1 MDKCKV
7 TVVVPIYNVESYL
20 NRCVE
25 SIVNQTYKNL
35 EILLIDDGSPD
46 NCPQMC
52 DEWAEKDSR
61 IKVIHKQNEGLG
73 MARNTGIDNATG
85 EYICFIDS
93 DDYMN
98 ENLVQK
104 SMNMITENS
113 CDFVVYGFCDVTE
126 NEQFLCNYI
135 PSPSKQI
142 FTGEDIKNLF
152 VKHTFAS
159 EYYNNE
165 NWTLRLSAWNCIYS
179 MRVIKSINFKFVS
192 EREIISE
199 DIYSLL
205 TLYPHFKK
213 VGIVSEMLYYH
224 RVNSQSITHKFRKD
238 RIAQL
243 DNLYVKLIEL
253 CDDLNYDEETKCLMS
268 NPYLSGIIGALKM
281 IVDEKSLSEK
291 EKKSLYNSTLNS
303 SIFKKAVNKVDLKSE
318 KFSRR
323 ILITLFKLR
332 FKSLSY
338 FLIKYRQ
345 GKKKRI

>member
-1 MDKCKV
+1 MDKGKV
-7 TVVVPIYNVESYL
+7 TVVVPIYNVQSYL
-20 NRCVE
+20 NRCIE

-35 EILLIDDGSPD
+35 EILLVDDGSPD

-52 DEWAEKDSR
+52 DEWAKKDSR
-61 IKVIHKQNEGLG
+61 IKVVHKKNEGLG

-93 DDYMN
+93 DDFMHSR
-98 ENLVQK
+98 LVEK
-104 SMNMITENS
+104 SINTMTKND

-126 NEQFLCNYI
+126 NEQFLCSYI

-142 FTGEDIKNLF
+142 LTGEDVKKIF

-159 EYYNNE
+159 EYYNGE
-165 NWTLRLSAWNCIYS
+165 KWTLRLSAWNCMYS
-179 MRVIKSINFKFVS
+179 MNVIKSINFKFVS

-199 DIYSLL
+199 DVYSLL
-205 TLYPHFKK
+205 MLYPHLKK
-213 VGIVSEMLYYH
+213 VGIICDMLYYH

-238 RIAQL
+238 RIEKL
-243 DNLYVKLIEL
+243 NYLYVKLVEL
-253 CDDLNYDEETKCLMS
+253 CDDLNYDNETKVLMS

-281 IVDEKSLSEK
+281 IVDETSLSEK
-291 EKKSLYNSTLNS
+291 EKKLLYNHTLNND
-303 SIFKKAVNKVDLKSE
+303 IFKEAVNKVDLKSE

-323 ILITLFKLR
+323 ILLALFKFH
-332 FKSLSY
+332 FKRLSY
-338 FLIKYRQ
+338 LLIKYRQ

>member
-1 MDKCKV
+1 MNKGKV

-73 MARNTGIDNATG
+73 MARNTGIDNAAG

-104 SMNMITENS
+104 SMSMITENS

-126 NEQFLCNYI
+126 NEQFLCSYI

-142 FTGEDIKNLF
+142 LTGKDVKKLF

-159 EYYNNE
+159 EYYNSE
-165 NWTLRLSAWNCIYS
+165 KWTLRLSAWNCIYS
-179 MRVIKSINFKFVS
+179 MNVIKNNNFKFVS

-199 DIYSLL
+199 DVYSLL
-205 TLYPHFKK
+205 TLYPHLKK
-213 VGIVSEMLYYH
+213 VGIISDMLYYH

-238 RIAQL
+238 RIEKL
-243 DNLYVKLIEL
+243 NYLYVKLVEL

-268 NPYLSGIIGALKM
+268 NPYLNGIIGALKM

-303 SIFKKAVNKVDLKSE
+303 GIFKKAVNKVDLKSE

-323 ILITLFKLR
+323 ILLTLFKLR
-332 FKSLSY
+332 FKTLSY
-338 FLIKYRQ
+338 FLIKHRQ